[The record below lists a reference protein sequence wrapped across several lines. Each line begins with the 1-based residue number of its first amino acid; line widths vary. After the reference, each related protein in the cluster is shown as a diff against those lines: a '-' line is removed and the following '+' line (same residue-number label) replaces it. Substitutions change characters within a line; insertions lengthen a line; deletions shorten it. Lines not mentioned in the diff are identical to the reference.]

1 MTSASGFSRQ
11 FTCTIS
17 DDGNMIFGKGE
28 LPVLLDLGTERKMN
42 NSKAINDLG
51 WKPIKPEETIL
62 SCAASILQ
70 LGIVKQK

>member
-1 MTSASGFSRQ
+1 MTSAPGFSQQ

-17 DDGNMIFGKGE
+17 DDGT
-28 LPVLLDLGTERKMN
+28 VLLDLSTERKMN

-51 WKPIKPEETIL
+51 WKPIKPEEAVL
-62 SCAASILQ
+62 SSAASILQ